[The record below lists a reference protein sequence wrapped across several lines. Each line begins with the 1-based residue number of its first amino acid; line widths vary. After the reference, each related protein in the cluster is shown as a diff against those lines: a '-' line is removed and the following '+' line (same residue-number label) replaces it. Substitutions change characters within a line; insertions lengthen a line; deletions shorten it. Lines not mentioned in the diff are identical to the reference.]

1 MSQTIAGN
9 ELSPTEA
16 YNYYKTRQIP
26 NGWYVHGRNDSQE
39 LSDDYVI
46 QLTKD
51 WDVAESYAHGG
62 SKWLIKPKAEIDIID
77 FTSQDTGDMDELAKA
92 AIEDYEKGMLP
103 FARDI
108 EASLGVDIGELTDTQ
123 INHEIRINYAPKDI
137 VNTAGAYDNLDWVNY
152 LYEKTNKGFVKT
164 PDGAV
169 ALCKDDIIYIRVPK
183 EREILKNELAS
194 EVKMQPQTYADLYTI
209 QFKDTGELRSGNPWL
224 HYYAVDK
231 ATGEFECEAYVEY
244 LNKGEYSPYW
254 GLETANEKKLII
266 SNILGMTSQA
276 FPYLLSKIE
285 GYALAGEA
293 RESFMIVLNEL
304 QSKIASKLGYSG
316 WRKLPSKLWSKRLRA
331 LDAEPTIQATHK
343 SAADLH
349 DRITK
354 EVEEERKE
362 IKGFPVSLS
371 MDEYKEYW
379 QPKGWK
385 IIYIGPTSSWREEWG
400 EWEAIREI
408 VQNSLDEAESYESGT
423 DDLGFFI
430 KDKGRGIAVS
440 SFLLGPTKLKEKW
453 ARGKYGEGMKI
464 GALAM
469 LRDGYPVYVESGNR
483 EVHLLF
489 MEQEA
494 DTKVMSLAA
503 IWRELSP
510 PIQGTAWHII
520 GYNGPDF
527 KDRFAVNLPKNA
539 ILVSN
544 PSLLDEPVQRNNQ
557 IINVDF
563 TKTARIYARDIY
575 MRDLPGAYYS
585 YNLWSF
591 DLAPDRHAP
600 KDESEMWR
608 DMGRAWS
615 GVTDLD
621 MLKVFLQM
629 GTDPPRME
637 TPERFIDLSYMGYD
651 KASGCDYKEHIIQN
665 AKYWVKAWVTVFGE
679 DAVLRTSDRWDS
691 LVRHLGYKS
700 IGLNYAARSTLEA
713 VLPTDKKLIDKSQ
726 EMLRDVTV
734 IKDTELTGTQL
745 ASLNLIRSIA
755 EYYGGED
762 FGKRIYGAY
771 IPPASDRVRTAGLY
785 STRLQEIYIAAE
797 QLNHGKTAMDT
808 FIHELAHHLSGAED
822 GEPAHYEKISYIAGQ
837 IIKLVSERRY
847 DDRIVVSYFMW

>member
-1 MSQTIAGN
+1 MEEFLKKAEEYLPAKIMNDLYKMAEEEECAKASIHGYIHMLVHEAKIPIRIGKLLIVELQKARDAFELNYFVTAGQFPGPLGEYTLSPSECWEECFDFDEKRRQEWEDHCRSLGKAGGKNYPQTI
-9 ELSPTEA
+9 
-16 YNYYKTRQIP
+16 
-26 NGWYVHGRNDSQE
+26 
-39 LSDDYVI
+39 
-46 QLTKD
+46 
-51 WDVAESYAHGG
+51 
-62 SKWLIKPKAEIDIID
+62 
-77 FTSQDTGDMDELAKA
+77 
-92 AIEDYEKGMLP
+92 
-103 FARDI
+103 
-108 EASLGVDIGELTDTQ
+108 
-123 INHEIRINYAPKDI
+123 
-137 VNTAGAYDNLDWVNY
+137 
-152 LYEKTNKGFVKT
+152 
-164 PDGAV
+164 
-169 ALCKDDIIYIRVPK
+169 K
-183 EREILKNELAS
+183 E
-194 EVKMQPQTYADLYTI
+194 KMQPQTYADLYTI
-209 QFKDTGELRSGNPWL
+209 QFKVTGELRSGNPWL

-276 FPYLLSKIE
+276 FPYLLSVIE

-293 RESFMIVLNEL
+293 RESFMVVLNEL

-362 IKGFPVSLS
+362 IKGFPVSLT
-371 MDEYKEYW
+371 MEEYKEYW

-408 VQNSLDEAESYESGT
+408 VQNSLDEAESYESGW
-423 DDLGFFI
+423 DDLGFYVN
-430 KDKGRGIAVS
+430 DKGRGIAVS

-510 PIQGTAWHII
+510 PIQGTAWRII

-527 KDRFAVNLPKNA
+527 KDRFTVNLPKAA
-539 ILVSN
+539 ILSTV
-544 PSLLDEPVQRNNQ
+544 PSMITEPVVRNNQ

-563 TKTARIYARDIY
+563 TEKARIYARDIY
-575 MRDLPGAYYS
+575 MKDLTGGYYS

-600 KDESEMWR
+600 ADESEMWK

-615 GVTDLD
+615 NVKNVE
-621 MLKVFLQM
+621 MLQTFLKIQ
-629 GTDPPRME
+629 TDPPMME
-637 TPERFIDLSYMGYD
+637 SPERFIDISYMGYD
-651 KASGCDYKEHIIQN
+651 YASQCAYKDHIIQN
-665 AKYWVKAWVTVFGE
+665 AEYWLKAWKNVFGD
-679 DAVLRTSDRWDS
+679 DAVLRTDSRWDS

-700 IGLNYAARSTLEA
+700 VGLNYTARYALEE
-713 VLPTDKKLIDKSQ
+713 VLPTDKQLIDKSQ
-726 EMLRDVTV
+726 DQLRDITV
-734 IKDTELTGTQL
+734 VKDNELEPHQM
-745 ASLNLIRSIA
+745 ASLNLLRAIA
-755 EYYGGED
+755 GVLWNAID
-762 FGKRIYGAY
+762 PTRIHAAY

-785 STRLQEIYIAAE
+785 STRLQEIYIAPD
-797 QLNHGKTAMDT
+797 QLNHGKSAVDT
-808 FIHELAHHLSGAED
+808 FIHELAHHSSGAED
-822 GEPAHYEKISYIAGQ
+822 GDPRHYEKIS
-837 IIKLVSERRY
+837 KLASDVVKAVSDRRL
-847 DDRIVVSYFMW
+847 DNEIGADYFRW